1 LQKRNHLL
9 QNDELTLTAQ
19 KPAKAIVAEKL
30 AQIPTRFGRLLYLA
44 RCIEGGRY
52 EHYGMLLS
60 HGTAAVQTV
69 LSKAHRNEWQEWLNL
84 PLAGQR
90 DDLTEFLQGSNSRM
104 AVKRWSEL
112 DPWPTLYPVDSTKEE
127 QELFAADFR
136 HVLRS
141 F

>member
-1 LQKRNHLL
+1 LA
-9 QNDELTLTAQ
+9 LTAQ
-19 KPAKAIVAEKL
+19 KPATVLVAEKL

-52 EHYGMLLS
+52 QHYGMLLS
-60 HGTAAVQTV
+60 HGTAPVQAA
-69 LSKAHRNEWQEWLNL
+69 LSKAHRKEWQEWLNL

-90 DDLTEFLQGSNSRM
+90 SDLAEFLHGSNSRV

-112 DPWPTLYPVDSTKEE
+112 DPWPTLYPVDSTREE

-136 HVLRS
+136 HVLCS